1 MTSIKELIGMDT
13 GAVERLH
20 EVGVSTLEQL
30 LEQGATSTA
39 RMHLADQTG
48 LDDASVKQWV
58 HQADLMRVKGI
69 GPELAHLLCQ
79 VGVFTT
85 PKLTYHS
92 TDALHADLVECNH
105 NLRAMQQL
113 PGVAELHEFITSAK
127 TLPKLVRH

>member
-1 MTSIKELIGMDT
+1 MTSIKELIGIDT

-85 PKLTYHS
+85 PKLAYRS

>member
-1 MTSIKELIGMDT
+1 MTSIKELIGIDT

-58 HQADLMRVKGI
+58 HQADLMRVKGV

-85 PKLTYHS
+85 PKLAYRS
-92 TDALHADLVECNH
+92 TDALHADLVECNQS
-105 NLRAMQQL
+105 LRAMRQL

>member
-1 MTSIKELIGMDT
+1 MTSIKEIIGIDT

-58 HQADLMRVKGI
+58 HQADLMRVKGV

-85 PKLTYHS
+85 PKLAYRS
-92 TDALHADLVECNH
+92 TDALHADLVECNQS
-105 NLRAMQQL
+105 LRAMRQL
-113 PGVAELHEFITSAK
+113 PGVAELQEFITSAK

>member
-1 MTSIKELIGMDT
+1 MTSSKELIGIDT

-85 PKLTYHS
+85 PKLAYRS
-92 TDALHADLVECNH
+92 TDALHADLIECNH
-105 NLRAMQQL
+105 NVRAMRQL

-127 TLPKLVRH
+127 SLPKLVRH